1 MKTFG
6 RLKIFARLITHKDKH
21 GREQAKPV
29 SLLTRYCEESE
40 VDNIVT
46 EFYNFN
52 PALNC
57 FDVYSQF
64 IVEEHNCIPAV
75 PFELERR

>member
-29 SLLTRYCEESE
+29 TLLIRYCEQNE
-40 VDNIVT
+40 VDDITT

-57 FDVYSQF
+57 LDVYSQF
-64 IVEEHNCIPAV
+64 VVEEHNYIPAV
-75 PFELERR
+75 PFELEPR